1 MTRNDRCD
9 SLGKDLQQ
17 PDRLRP
23 VDQALAKLRDIVCQG
38 LEHGFFE
45 CTVLGEIIQDRKRRL
60 VIKAGNSFQFV
71 IAADELGRIDRS

>member
-9 SLGKDLQQ
+9 SLGKERQQ
-17 PDRLRP
+17 PDCLKQ
-23 VDQALAKLRDIVCQG
+23 VDQALAKLREIVWQG

-71 IAADELGRIDRS
+71 IAADELGRNERS